1 MSDVINDVVGML
13 IGLGPIVAA
22 LVWCDLNDRFRHR
35 ANRVAAEMR
44 ATANRVLGGE
54 SMLAVHVQPAMA
66 WRPGRVH
73 LSTPGGYEFL
83 IASVSGAVINRLP
96 HNYELVVHRG

>member
-1 MSDVINDVVGML
+1 VSDVINDVVGML

-22 LVWCDLNDRFRHR
+22 LLWCDLSDRFRHR
-35 ANRVAAEMR
+35 
-44 ATANRVLGGE
+44 ANRVLGGE
-54 SMLAVHVQPAMA
+54 SMLAVHVEPAMA
-66 WRPGRVH
+66 WRPGRVY

>member
-1 MSDVINDVVGML
+1 VSDVINDVVGML

-35 ANRVAAEMR
+35 ANRVGAEMR

-73 LSTPGGYEFL
+73 LSIPGGYEFL

>member
-1 MSDVINDVVGML
+1 MSDVINDVVGVL

>member
-35 ANRVAAEMR
+35 ANRVGAEIR

-54 SMLAVHVQPAMA
+54 SMLAVHVEPAMA

-96 HNYELVVHRG
+96 HNYELVVHCG

>member
-13 IGLGPIVAA
+13 I
-22 LVWCDLNDRFRHR
+22 
-35 ANRVAAEMR
+35 
-44 ATANRVLGGE
+44 
-54 SMLAVHVQPAMA
+54 
-66 WRPGRVH
+66 
-73 LSTPGGYEFL
+73 EFL

>member
-1 MSDVINDVVGML
+1 VSDVINDVVGIL

-22 LVWCDLNDRFRHR
+22 LMWRGLSDRLLHR
-35 ANRVAAEMR
+35 ANRVGAEIR
-44 ATANRVLGGE
+44 ATTNRVLGGE
-54 SMLAVHVQPAMA
+54 SMLAIRVQPAMA
-66 WRPGRVH
+66 WRSGRVH